1 MHGWISN
8 ITYVTPLMFHCKP
21 PTPFVFYRITKVG
34 DSNIPMNYGNIILK
48 YFEYF
53 KKGFLKQMATYRTLN

>member
-1 MHGWISN
+1 
-8 ITYVTPLMFHCKP
+8 MFHCKP